1 MSTTLAPDPLIA
13 SSKRA
18 LLDLLLK
25 KEGLRSAPAVLIPRR
40 ADDALIPLS
49 FAQQRLWFLDQL
61 DPGNAVYNMPVALRL
76 AGDLDVAALRRSLN
90 ALLERHEV
98 LRATFTSTD
107 GRPEQKITGEL
118 HLDLEP
124 EDLSVMP
131 APEREAEVERLAS
144 EEASLGF
151 DLSRGPLVRGRL
163 LRLSEGEH
171 VLLLTMHHI
180 ISDGWSVGV
189 LFRDLK
195 AFYEAFHHGGVAA
208 LRELAIQYADYS
220 VWQRHELQGERLD
233 RELTYWKEK
242 LAAAPP
248 VLELPRNEARAN
260 PPGYHAGAQSFLI
273 SAGMTD
279 RLRDLCRRDDVT
291 LFMVLLAVFYTLL
304 HRYSG
309 QDDIVIGTTI
319 ANRNRS
325 ELEDLIGFFANT
337 LALRTRLSG
346 NPTFRD
352 VLRAVRET
360 ALGAYAHQDLPF
372 ERLVDEMDSRR
383 TLETSPLF
391 QVAFALQNASPSDL
405 RLPGLVVT
413 PLTLAQRLVKY
424 DLMLTA
430 EDRGTTIQCVLE
442 YKADLFRAET
452 IGRMAEHYQ
461 NLLAALVRSPETHI
475 AHAPMLMEYERR
487 QVIEEW
493 NRTQAEYPKDLR
505 VHQLFERQAAKTPD
519 ALAVTFEG
527 HSLSYRELDHR
538 ANQVAHS
545 LRASGTG
552 PDAPVGIYIDRSLE
566 MIVGMLGILK
576 AGGAYVPLDPA
587 YPRERLEFML
597 RDSKLSVI
605 LTETRL
611 LAVLA
616 ESGAR
621 LICLDDAE
629 FFAGLPQNA
638 PAGNVE
644 PANLAYVIYTSG
656 STGTPKGTLLQH
668 AGLSSLVHDLVTLYD
683 IRPESRVLQFAPIS
697 FDASITEI
705 FPALI
710 SGATVCLAR
719 RENLAP
725 GPGLC
730 RLLKDQAITTV
741 VLTPAVLAALD
752 AEPLPAL
759 RTIVSAGDVCTPEI
773 VSRWGESRRFLN
785 GYGPTEVTV
794 AASFHVVQPGEL
806 DGASIPVGRPV
817 ANTQIYLLDRHLEPV
832 PLGLAGEIYVGGS
845 GLARGYMNR
854 PELTAER
861 FIPNPFD
868 TTPGSRLYKTGD
880 LGRYR
885 GDGAVEFL
893 GRIDS
898 QVKIRG
904 FRIEMQEIETVLT
917 QHAAVREC
925 AVVAREQSGVKRLAA
940 YIVPRGESAV
950 SAASLRTYL
959 QNRLPD
965 YMIPSS
971 FVMLE
976 SLPLSPNGKV
986 DQRAL
991 PAPDASRQEGQTDRV
1006 APRSAVEEQL
1016 ADIWSSVL
1024 GAGAVGIHDNF
1035 FELGGDS
1042 ILSIQ
1047 IVARANQA
1055 GIPITAKQLFENQT
1069 IAELAAAAMSGTA
1082 AGAEQGEVT
1091 GGAPLTPIQQWF
1103 FEQDFAEP
1111 QHWNQGFLLEL
1122 VAGTPV
1128 DQVREMAAALLRHHD
1143 ALRFTFRRET
1153 EGWKSEISGVP
1164 DNVPVTTIDLTSVS
1178 EAMEPQA
1185 ISETAAQIQAG
1196 LNLSIGPLLRLV
1208 YFVRKPGRCPL
1219 LLIVAHH
1226 LTIDSVSWRI
1236 LLEDLCTAHSQVVSG
1251 QPIRLPAKTTSFK
1264 HWAEH
1269 LAAYAN
1275 SVELKQEAAYWATP
1289 VRTRSIALPLDFPSG
1304 VDFNTRASARDVV
1317 VALTKDETQFL
1328 LQEIPKT
1335 RHTQVNE
1342 VLLSAVAASLA
1353 EWSGR
1358 RMIRL
1363 HVEGHG
1369 REDLFDGVNMSRTA
1383 GWCTSLFPLCL
1394 ELSAAAQ
1401 SDPQAALVSV
1411 SEQMRKVP
1419 RRGIGYG
1426 LLKYLAEDDDIR
1438 AQIRALPGAD
1448 MSFNYQGQL
1457 DATFAGA
1464 TPIRISN
1471 QPFGPLQSPRGKR
1484 THVLEINGWVSGHCL
1499 QLTWT
1504 YSEALHR
1511 AETIERLAMDCIERL
1526 RALTSRQ
1533 GSGVTLAELD
1543 GRKLD
1548 RVVALLDKTPNR
1560 RQRRK

>member
-25 KEGLRSAPAVLIPRR
+25 REGLRKAPSALIPRR
-40 ADDALIPLS
+40 VDDCLIPLS

-61 DPGNAVYNMPVALRL
+61 DPGNSVYNMPVALRL
-76 AGDLDVAALRRSLN
+76 SGDLDVPALGRSLN
-90 ALLERHEV
+90 ALLKRHEV

-107 GRPEQKITGEL
+107 GRPEQKISSEL
-118 HLDLEP
+118 QMDLEP
-124 EDLSVMP
+124 EDLRALAVS
-131 APEREAEVERLAS
+131 EREAEVQRLAA
-144 EEASLGF
+144 EEVSRGF
-151 DLSRGPLVRGRL
+151 DLSRGPLVRGWL
-163 LRLSEGEH
+163 LRLGEDEH

-195 AFYEAFHHGGVAA
+195 AFYEAFHNGGIAA
-208 LRELAIQYADYS
+208 LRELPIQYADYS
-220 VWQRHELQGERLD
+220 VWQRHELQSERLE
-233 RELTYWKEK
+233 RELTYWKEQ
-242 LAAAPP
+242 LSGAPS
-248 VLELPRNEARAN
+248 VLELPRTEARAN
-260 PPGYHAGAQSFLI
+260 AAGYCGGAQLFLL
-273 SAGMTD
+273 SAETTD

-291 LFMVLLAVFYTLL
+291 PFMVLLAAYYTLL
-304 HRYSG
+304 YRYTG

-346 NPTFRD
+346 NPTFHD

-383 TLETSPLF
+383 TLESSPLF
-391 QVAFALQNASPSDL
+391 QVAFALQNASPSDM
-405 RLPGLVVT
+405 RLPGLTVT
-413 PLTLAQRLVKY
+413 ALNVATRQVKY

-430 EDRGTTIQCVLE
+430 EDRGTTIPCVFE
-442 YKADLFRAET
+442 YKADLFRPDT

-461 NLLAALVRSPETHI
+461 NLLAALVIAPETYI
-475 AHAPMLMEYERR
+475 GHAPMLMECQRR
-487 QVIEEW
+487 QMIEEW
-493 NRTQAEYPKDLR
+493 NRTEAEYPKDLR

-519 ALAVTFEG
+519 AIAVTFERQ
-527 HSLSYRELDHR
+527 SLSYRELDRR

-545 LRASGTG
+545 LRTLGTG
-552 PDAPVGIYIDRSLE
+552 PDVPVGIYIDRSLE
-566 MIVGMLGILK
+566 MIVGILGVLK
-576 AGGAYVPLDPA
+576 AGGAYVPLDPS
-587 YPRERLEFML
+587 YPRQRLEFML
-597 RDSKLSVI
+597 RDSKVSVI
-605 LTETRL
+605 LTEMRL
-611 LAVLA
+611 LATLA

-629 FFAGLPQNA
+629 CFAGLPQTA
-638 PAGNVE
+638 LARNVE
-644 PANLAYVIYTSG
+644 PDNLAYIIYTSG

-668 AGLSSLVHDLVTLYD
+668 AGLASLVHDLVTLYD
-683 IRPESRVLQFAPIS
+683 IRPENRVLQFAPIS

-725 GPGLC
+725 GPELC
-730 RLLKDQAITTV
+730 RLLEEQAITTV
-741 VLTPAVLAALD
+741 VLTPAVLAALEP
-752 AEPLPAL
+752 EPLPAL

-773 VSRWGESRRFLN
+773 VSRWGDGRRFLN

-794 AASFHVVQPGEL
+794 AASFHVVQPGEQSG
-806 DGASIPVGRPV
+806 GAIPVGRPV
-817 ANTQIYLLDRHLEPV
+817 ANTRMYLLDQHLEPV
-832 PLGLAGEIYVGGS
+832 PFGIAGEICVGGI

-854 PELTAER
+854 PDLTAER
-861 FIPNPFD
+861 FIPSPFD
-868 TTPGSRLYKTGD
+868 TMPGSRLYKTGD

-885 GDGAVEFL
+885 EDGAVEFL

-904 FRIEMQEIETVLT
+904 FRIEMREIEMVLT
-917 QHAAVREC
+917 QHTAVREC
-925 AVVAREQSGVKRLAA
+925 AVVAREQSGVKRLVA
-940 YIVPRGESAV
+940 YIVPRVESTV
-950 SAASLRTYL
+950 SATWLRAYL

-965 YMIPSS
+965 YMIPSA
-971 FVMLE
+971 FVMLG
-976 SLPLSPNGKV
+976 SLPLSPNGKF

-991 PAPDASRQEGQTDRV
+991 PAPDATRQEGKTDREL
-1006 APRSAVEEQL
+1006 PRSVVEEQL

-1055 GIPITAKQLFENQT
+1055 GIPITPKQLFENQT
-1069 IAELAAAAMSGTA
+1069 IAELAAAATSGTA

-1091 GGAPLTPIQQWF
+1091 GVVPLTPIQNWF
-1103 FEQDFAEP
+1103 FEQDFVEP

-1122 VAGTPV
+1122 VTGMST
-1128 DQVREMAAALLRHHD
+1128 DQVREIAAALLRHHD
-1143 ALRFTFRRET
+1143 ALRSTFRCDT
-1153 EGWKSEISGVP
+1153 LGWSSEISGVP
-1164 DNVPVTTIDLTSVS
+1164 DNVPVTTIDLTSATEATES
-1178 EAMEPQA
+1178 EAIRRVA
-1185 ISETAAQIQAG
+1185 GKIQEG
-1196 LNLSIGPLLRLV
+1196 LNLATGPLMRLV

-1219 LLIVAHH
+1219 LLIVTHH

-1236 LLEDLCTAHSQVVSG
+1236 LLEDLCTAQSQIESG
-1251 QPIRLPAKTTSFK
+1251 QAIQLPAKTTSFK
-1264 HWAEH
+1264 RWAEH

-1275 SVELKQEAAYWATP
+1275 SVELKQEAAYWAALL
-1289 VRTRSIALPLDFPSG
+1289 RSRSIALPLDFPSG
-1304 VDFNTRASARDVV
+1304 DSNNRASARDVV
-1317 VALTKDETQFL
+1317 VALTEDETRYL

-1353 EWSGR
+1353 EWSGH
-1358 RMIRL
+1358 RMVRL
-1363 HVEGHG
+1363 DVEGHG
-1369 REDLFDGVNMSRTA
+1369 REDLFDGVNISRTV
-1383 GWCTSLFPLCL
+1383 GWCTSLFPVCL

-1401 SDPQAALVSV
+1401 SDPQAALASA
-1411 SEQMRKVP
+1411 SEQLRKVP

-1426 LLKYLAEDDDIR
+1426 LLKYLAKDDDIR
-1438 AQIRALPGAD
+1438 AQMRALPGAD
-1448 MSFNYQGQL
+1448 VSFNYQGQL
-1457 DATFAGA
+1457 DATLAGA

-1471 QPFGPLQSPRGKR
+1471 QPFGPLQSPHGKR
-1484 THVLEINGWVSGHCL
+1484 THALEINGWVSGNCL

-1533 GSGVTLAELD
+1533 GSGFTLAELD